1 MFPANQHTLLLVHRD
16 AKLMNTQRVRGRSQ
30 NMKLMA
36 RISNI
41 HHLMEGRMSWM
52 RRKNM
57 RKMLEEEVP
66 LSDEEMEVK
75 YLWPQTPLFLFH
87 TCLASVSS

>member
-1 MFPANQHTLLLVHRD
+1 
-16 AKLMNTQRVRGRSQ
+16 
-30 NMKLMA
+30 
-36 RISNI
+36 
-41 HHLMEGRMSWM
+41 
-52 RRKNM
+52 M